1 MGIKTVTKNDDY
13 RQAGAKSEIYS
24 DFNHSFIANP
34 NTRQLPRKTNTEA
47 VKQSLRNMLL
57 TNKYERLRNP
67 EFGTNIRRY
76 LFESFDGH
84 IVEQL
89 ENEIR
94 ISIQNYEPRVRVI
107 DIVVDPR
114 PDDNSIYINIEF
126 AIVTAK
132 DSTNLELILYRV
144 R

>member
-47 VKQSLRNMLL
+47 VKQSLRSMLL

>member
-1 MGIKTVTKNDDY
+1 MGIKTATKNDDY

-47 VKQSLRNMLL
+47 VKQSLRSMLL

-126 AIVTAK
+126 AVVTAK